1 MYSIVII
8 LHNLIRWVVLAAAI
22 YALIRMYRGWLGKRS
37 WQDSDRKAG
46 FYFSL
51 AYDIQVLLGVIL
63 TIVSPL
69 VTVILN
75 APQQAMQVDDLR
87 MVVEHIPLMVI
98 GLIAIHL
105 TSVISKRAESD
116 LGKFRRAAIGYSLAF
131 LVTLLAIPWG
141 RALIPGLG

>member
-1 MYSIVII
+1 MYSIIII
-8 LHNLIRWVVLAAAI
+8 LHNLARWVVLAAAI

-37 WQDSDRKAG
+37 WQESDRKAG

-69 VTVILN
+69 ITVILN
-75 APQQAMQVDDLR
+75 APQQAMQVDELR
-87 MVVEHIPLMVI
+87 VVVEHIPLMVI
-98 GLIAIHL
+98 GLIIIHL

-131 LVTLLAIPWG
+131 FVTMLAIPWG